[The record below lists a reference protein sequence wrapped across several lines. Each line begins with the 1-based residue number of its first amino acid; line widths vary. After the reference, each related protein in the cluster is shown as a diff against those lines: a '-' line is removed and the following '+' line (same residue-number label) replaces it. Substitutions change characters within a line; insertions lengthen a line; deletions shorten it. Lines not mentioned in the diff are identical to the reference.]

1 MEQTAT
7 DTSFLKRC
15 IGALEQ
21 ALDSLGGRDRDD
33 VVYDLYR
40 TVCVKQFE
48 LVLEQSGK
56 LLRKRLRPWFASNRQ
71 ADRLTFRD
79 LFRHAAKHGLLPAD
93 ACERWLKYRDNRNDA
108 AHDDGEGFAN
118 VTLKLL
124 PGFITD
130 AAALADVMSSTA
142 RAARGAPPAKARA
155 AGTLHLSAR
164 HRATL
169 EALLQ
174 ENLPDAEVWAYG
186 SRVNGQSHDGSD
198 LDLVLRGPGL
208 AKIDAMRYADFLE
221 AVGESTIPFLV
232 EAHDWGRLPETFH
245 RGIERDH
252 VVMVANAA
260 PGGDW
265 QEIRLGEVIEL
276 KCGYN
281 LPKYQRQAGSVP
293 VVSSSGITDY
303 HSEIRVDGP
312 GVVTGRYG
320 TIGKVFFVPGDYWPL
335 NTTLYVSDFKGND
348 PRFISYFL
356 RGIDFGA
363 YSDKSAVPGVNRHDL
378 HQVSIRF
385 PTSVTHQRTIAH
397 VLGILDDK
405 IALNR
410 RMGETLEAMVRALF
424 KSWFVD
430 FDPVRAKQEGR
441 DTGLPKHLAD
451 LFPDRLVQSSVGG
464 VPDVSRVAP
473 LSELFEINPRRSLRK
488 GRVAPYVAMANMPT
502 TGHVPS
508 AVIDRPF
515 GSGTRFINGDTL
527 VARITPCLEN
537 GKTAYVDFL
546 EHGVTGW
553 GSTEYIVMRP
563 KAPLPNVFAYCLA
576 RTPRFRQFLIRNMSG
591 TSGRQRAAP
600 QALSGFLL
608 PAPDE
613 PVARMFEKLTGP
625 LIARVSA
632 AARESRRLLGL
643 RDALLPELISGR
655 RQAGS
660 RRVCGGDRPMT
671 EVRSG

>member
-1 MEQTAT
+1 MEQRAI
-7 DTSFLKRC
+7 DTTYLKRC
-15 IGALEQ
+15 IGTVER
-21 ALDSLGGRDRDD
+21 ALDNLGSRDGDE

-93 ACERWLKYRDNRNDA
+93 ACERWLNYRDNRNDA
-108 AHDDGEGFAN
+108 AHDEGEGFAN
-118 VTLKLL
+118 ATLKLL
-124 PGFITD
+124 PGFVED
-130 AAALADVMSSTA
+130 ATALADVMSSTA
-142 RAARGAPPAKARA
+142 RAMHDAPPAEAQA
-155 AGTLHLSAR
+155 TGTLHLSAR

-174 ENLPDAEVWAYG
+174 EHLPDAEVWAYG
-186 SRVNGQSHDGSD
+186 SRVNGESHDGSD

-232 EAHDWGRLPETFH
+232 EAHDWARLPETFH
-245 RGIERDH
+245 SGIERDH
-252 VVMVANAA
+252 VVMVADAEA
-260 PGGDW
+260 PRGDW
-265 QEIRLGEVIEL
+265 MDTRLGEVIEL

-281 LPKYQRQAGSVP
+281 LPKYDRQSGSVP

-303 HSEIRVDGP
+303 HSEIRVCGP

-378 HQVSIRF
+378 HQASIRF

-397 VLGILDDK
+397 VLGVLDDK

-410 RMGETLEAMVRALF
+410 RMCETLEAMVRALF
-424 KSWFVD
+424 KSWFID

-441 DTGLPKHLAD
+441 DTGLPKHLTRI
-451 LFPDRLVQSSVGG
+451 FPDRLVGSALGDIPAEWRVGTLGDVAVSPGTG
-464 VPDVSRVAP
+464 VEPA
-473 LSELFEINPRRSLRK
+473 ELPGGTPYIGLEHMPRRSVALTDWDSADAVSSRKSAFEKGDILFGKLRPYFHK
-488 GRVAPYVAMANMPT
+488 VGVAPVSGVCSTDILVIRPKEPTLLTFVLATVSSSDFVSYTSRTSTGTKMPRTSWKTMSSFRLCVPADGVAMA
-502 TGHVPS
+502 
-508 AVIDRPF
+508 
-515 GSGTRFINGDTL
+515 
-527 VARITPCLEN
+527 
-537 GKTAYVDFL
+537 FL
-546 EHGVTGW
+546 ELIEPILGRIAGNVC
-553 GSTEYIVMRP
+553 EMR
-563 KAPLPNVFAYCLA
+563 NLA
-576 RTPRFRQFLIRNMSG
+576 AIRDG
-591 TSGRQRAAP
+591 
-600 QALSGFLL
+600 LL
-608 PAPDE
+608 P
-613 PVARMFEKLTGP
+613 KLM
-625 LIARVSA
+625 
-632 AARESRRLLGL
+632 SRR
-643 RDALLPELISGR
+643 D
-655 RQAGS
+655 S
-660 RRVCGGDRPMT
+660 R
-671 EVRSG
+671 EVVK